1 MPISLMGAFWNM
13 EGEKVDGV
21 SLLFST
27 SSSIYQKEAKNVAF
41 CKKFQAGS
49 AEYNASCQTVTGE
62 ASATT
67 MYLHRGWLREQHED
81 WPLPRVMA
89 ALQPSAKLIA
99 FLREPGAR
107 FLSEH
112 K

>member
-1 MPISLMGAFWNM
+1 MPNGDFPDQGRTEIDDGTLFFASPPTIS
-13 EGEKVDGV
+13 
-21 SLLFST
+21 
-27 SSSIYQKEAKNVAF
+27 QKEAKNVVF
-41 CKKFQAGS
+41 CKKFQVGS
-49 AEYNASCQTVTGE
+49 VEYNASCQTVTGE

-67 MYLHRGWLREQHED
+67 MYLHRGWLRERHKD

-89 ALQPSAKLIA
+89 ALQPNAKLIA